1 MKKLFLNSFLIFIV
15 GLLFFPLVV
24 FAQHQLQ
31 GTIVDSK
38 TKEPLAFVNIVAN
51 KQHIGTTTGINGNF
65 NLNSPEPILKLKLS
79 YVGYEP
85 QEIEVPNQKNIWIEL
100 KKTSYELTEFV
111 VLPGENPAHRI
122 INKVVENRKIHNPEK
137 SLDFKYESYSKMYFT
152 GLVDSAIQYNPKKI
166 LELDTSDQKAI
177 KWLDQHHILMMESVT
192 ERKFKQP
199 DKSYEKVIAS
209 RVSGL
214 KNPTFSL
221 LATQFQSFSFYNP
234 TINVLE
240 RSYLNPISVNSI
252 NKYLFII
259 EDTAFSGVDTVFI
272 ISFHPLKGKNFDAL
286 KGLLYINT
294 DGYALQNVIAEPFVQ
309 DEGIAIKIQQKY
321 EKIEGSWFPIQL
333 NSNVIFNNLQL
344 NNFKVLG
351 IGKTYLKNI
360 QINPE
365 ISKKEF
371 SYIDTEI
378 DVDATKKDEEFWNNY
393 REDTLSQKEKDTYHV
408 IDSLGK
414 AEHLDRKV
422 RGLEAFLTGKLKWGY
437 LDLDLNRFI
446 NFNDYEGFR
455 LGAGIH
461 TNSAISKWFSV
472 GGYGAYSFQ
481 DKENKYGGDVDFLIN
496 HKNDVSLNFSF
507 QKDVEEPGVVHFYDY
522 KTPFLSPAFNR
533 VLYLSRMNNID
544 KMEGRFTFRTLRYLK
559 VYLFA
564 NQENVEVTNNY
575 YYKNNIDVNTTL
587 HDQYYTFNELGVEL
601 RYAFKEKVVQT
612 LSQKFAK
619 PSNYPVLYAKI
630 EQGVKEYNG
639 EYQYTRYTIRAEK
652 KFRIKN
658 IGRPSF
664 YVEAGLIDGDVPQ
677 HKLNSSLGAFRLNSF
692 LIATENAFETMLPY
706 EFFSDKYIN
715 IHFRHSFGSLLLKV
729 KKFEPEFI
737 VTSSVGFG
745 SLAHPDLHGG
755 VAFKTMENGYYESG
769 LIINNILKFNFS
781 SFGVGAYYRYGP
793 YQLPEVSD
801 NFSVKLSV
809 GFVF

>member
-1 MKKLFLNSFLIFIV
+1 MRALFLIFILV
-15 GLLFFPLVV
+15 ISPFYLL
-24 FAQHQLQ
+24 AQYQLK
-31 GTIVDSK
+31 GKVINGKS
-38 TKEPLAFVNIVAN
+38 KEPLAFVNIVVN
-51 KQHIGTTTGINGNF
+51 NDRMGTTTGIDGNF
-65 NLNSPEPILKLKLS
+65 NFNSANPITSIKLS

-85 QEIEVPNQKNIWIEL
+85 LDMNVSGEKNLLIQMKRTSFVLEEVKI
-100 KKTSYELTEFV
+100 
-111 VLPGENPAHRI
+111 LPGENPAHRI

-152 GLVDSAIQYNPKKI
+152 GLVDSAIRFNPNKI
-166 LELDTSDQKAI
+166 NELDTSDQKAI
-177 KWLDQHHILMMESVT
+177 KWLDKHHIFMMESVT
-192 ERKFKQP
+192 ERKYKQP
-199 DKSYEKVIAS
+199 DKSYEKVVAS

-234 TINVLE
+234 TINVME
-240 RSYLNPISVNSI
+240 KYYLNPISVNSI

-259 EDTAFSGVDTVFI
+259 EDTAFSSLDTVFI
-272 ISFHPLKGKNFDAL
+272 ISFRPFKGRNFDAL

-333 NSNVIFNNLQL
+333 NSNITFNNLQL
-344 NNFKVLG
+344 NNFKMLG

-378 DVDATKKDEEFWNNY
+378 DVDATKKEEEFWDKY
-393 REDTLSQKEKDTYHV
+393 REDTLSQKEKNTYHV

-455 LGAGIH
+455 FGVGMH
-461 TNSAISKWFSV
+461 SNKKISKWFSL
-472 GGYGAYSFQ
+472 GGYGAYAFK
-481 DKENKYGGDVDFLIN
+481 DKENKYGGDIDFLI
-496 HKNDVSLNFSF
+496 HTKNDVSFNFSF

-533 VLYLSRMNNID
+533 VLYLSRMNNVEKI
-544 KMEGRFTFRTLRYLK
+544 EGRLSFRTLRYLK

-575 YYKNNIDVNTTL
+575 YYKKNIDANTVL
-587 HDQYYTFNELGVEL
+587 HDQYYTFNELGIAF
-601 RYAFKEKVVQT
+601 RYAFKEKVIQT

-619 PSNYPVLYAKI
+619 PTNYPIIYAKI
-630 EQGVKEYNG
+630 EHGMKEFNG
-639 EYQYTRYTIRAEK
+639 EYQYTRYSMRIEK

-658 IGRPSF
+658 LGRPSF
-664 YVEAGLIDGDVPQ
+664 YIEAGLINGDVPQ
-677 HKLNSSLGAFRLNSF
+677 HKLNSSIGTFKFNTF

-706 EFFSDKYIN
+706 EFFSDKYVN
-715 IHFRHSFGSLLLKV
+715 FHFRHSFGSLLLKV

-737 VTSSVGFG
+737 VTSSAGFG
-745 SLAHPDLHGG
+745 SLADESLHGG
-755 VAFKTMENGYYESG
+755 VAFKTMENGYFESG
-769 LIINNILKFNFS
+769 MVINSILKMNFS
-781 SFGVGAYYRYGP
+781 TFGVGTFYRYGP
-793 YQLPEVSD
+793 YSFSKASD
-801 NFSVKLSV
+801 NFTVKMSL
-809 GFVF
+809 GFAF